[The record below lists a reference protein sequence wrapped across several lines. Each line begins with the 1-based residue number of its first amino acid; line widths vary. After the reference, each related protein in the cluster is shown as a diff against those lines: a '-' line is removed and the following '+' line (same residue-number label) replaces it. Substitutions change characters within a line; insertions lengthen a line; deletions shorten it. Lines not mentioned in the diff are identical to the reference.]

1 MVNNYS
7 FVDVNSQKNKEQ
19 NKTNYYQ
26 LKQVD
31 FNAYFVYSE
40 IITLEPQTIK
50 NSISISPIPMQNELN
65 ISTESN
71 EIIETVSVYDI
82 NGKLVLQANNEEN
95 IDVSKLINGVYTI
108 KVITDKQVFSTK
120 IVK

>member
-1 MVNNYS
+1 
-7 FVDVNSQKNKEQ
+7 VDVNSQKNKEQ